1 VISHIDQHWGGRA
14 APQELVSLID
24 DGLRVIVHLEDHT
37 RDEFYDWNI
46 DPNEQSDRFARNPPK
61 LEFMV
66 DHIERYLRDSE
77 PPWGVESPT
86 IELDAMRLNQLRA
99 LGYRPGS

>member
-1 VISHIDQHWGGRA
+1 M

-24 DGLRVIVHLEDHT
+24 DGSRVIVHVENRR
-37 RDEFYDWNI
+37 RDEFYDWNV
-46 DPNEQSDRFARNPPK
+46 DPNEKSDRFGENSPK
-61 LEFMV
+61 LKPML